1 MGFDNWVQLFLFS
14 GFFIGPTLAII
25 DDSKLTKKSHDKEFE
40 FAIKNAYL
48 KWVDFDG
55 KSDKPEFWY
64 FFLYTVLGSFY
75 FQWVDWVADVSQTF
89 DGARSYSYWDA
100 WLIPLIFDL
109 VVLIPAL
116 AVGARRLHDVGKSG
130 WWQLISITVIGF
142 IPLII
147 WWAQPGGKSY
157 PLKSK
162 SSSRSKLSMTEELK
176 ELKALYKEGS
186 ITKSEFEKAKKKLLK
201 D

>member
-1 MGFDNWVQLFLFS
+1 M
-14 GFFIGPTLAII
+14 
-25 DDSKLTKKSHDKEFE
+25 
-40 FAIKNAYL
+40 
-48 KWVDFDG
+48 
-55 KSDKPEFWY
+55 
-64 FFLYTVLGSFY
+64 
-75 FQWVDWVADVSQTF
+75 
-89 DGARSYSYWDA
+89 
-100 WLIPLIFDL
+100 
-109 VVLIPAL
+109 VLIPAL

-130 WWQLISITVIGF
+130 WWQLISITVIGL

-201 D
+201 DYFLNKKNKLAKIYDNVLSDEGGRFYNCEIRYKALKLTRKMSIKIPQNYLWLSQNQIIEMIKRKKIDIEARLLFGCINIKKIK